1 MQVKLTLV
9 ALLMGIAIM
18 SNAQNSSPD
27 SIVQLSLDAYNNH
40 DFDLFMSYFHED
52 VEMFNLNEC
61 EPYTSGKEA
70 VRKLYKDYFDAS
82 PNLHST
88 IVNRM
93 VFDNKVIDYEHITG
107 ARGDEAPFELIFMYE
122 VERNKIIRTT
132 AIRK

>member
-1 MQVKLTLV
+1 MKLTIV
-9 ALLMGIAIM
+9 ALLMGIAFT

-40 DFDLFMSYFHED
+40 DFELFMSYFHED
-52 VEMFNLNEC
+52 IEMFNLNEC

-70 VRKLYKDYFDAS
+70 VNALYKDYFEAS

-93 VFDNKVIDYEHITG
+93 VFGNKVVDYEHITG
-107 ARGDEAPFELIFMYE
+107 ARGDDAPFELIFMYE
-122 VERNKIIRTT
+122 VAGDKIIRTT